1 MTNSQIQSEL
11 RLFKGFTF
19 EHNRPINQVNN
30 YLSGI
35 MNGIMFNTDVV
46 PSNVIEEA
54 VKMYGIKP
62 ETYNET
68 FHKSFKVVRDSDIL
82 DLFLQ
87 QISHYITTYGFES
100 LGIYDENTVYIPKE
114 KLEIPELDTDVY
126 LTIIKE
132 IQPNE
137 LTERLMTLLT
147 SGIALSQE
155 TIDDIMN
162 LSDYINLDMVD
173 EVKNKEVKI
182 ALYNKYHIVPGNNVE
197 FLRYLINK
205 ATNRTLLIQDKST
218 INAIKDADTQ
228 LLWSELNGYVKL
240 QGYYENNRFTKNPKN
255 IDDAEL
261 TDGYKVLSKIFLRY
275 KNLFLAMK
283 RKDNT
288 TEAKLL
294 NRIINKISKLSHI
307 YHTPLELNILDNITK
322 IYTVQTVDHLKEQI
336 LKELDKSTVFREIRI
351 LNALKHRQFKT
362 SNYYVYK
369 IRNGKAFVREQPDLK
384 IDKQTF
390 LALYKLISNHL
401 MNRVKQSI
409 DGKSFYI
416 PNNVC
421 YALPTSEKQ
430 FNGNIPEGSYI
441 EVPLDKSMVI
451 GVHWTNLS
459 NKGYE
464 DRVDLDLKMRNKSE
478 SYGWNT
484 SYRSTDRNFM
494 FSGDVTDAPKPK
506 GATEVFYIGTECE
519 NKSFTITLNKYTSN
533 NAEVPFEFFIA
544 YTDKE
549 LVDRDF
555 VVDPNKVIIKM
566 NNKFVQD
573 KFGGIV
579 NDMTLGMVKIT
590 DGVVRFYFN
599 DFTTG
604 DSIVSNRNFVTTG
617 IHEYTTEYVDNQI
630 KLEKFLEACGG
641 IIWRTK
647 SYSASLYYEKLED
660 GYKEM
665 ITSQRAMELT
675 ESGNGHL
682 VEEELK
688 TVSADYDLSLDSISK
703 DTIIKLLTE
712 VKK

>member
-19 EHNRPINQVNN
+19 EHNRPTNQVNN
-30 YLSGI
+30 YLSGV
-35 MNGIMFNTDVV
+35 MNGIMFNTEVV
-46 PSNVIEEA
+46 PSDVIEEA

-100 LGIYDENTVYIPKE
+100 LGVYDESTVYIPKE
-114 KLEIPELDTDVY
+114 KLEIPELDTDIY

-137 LTERLMTLLT
+137 LTERLMTLLS

-162 LSDYINLDMVD
+162 LSDYIDLDMVD

-205 ATNRTLLIQDKST
+205 VTGRTLLIQDKAT
-218 INAIKDADTQ
+218 INAIKAADTR
-228 LLWSELNGYVKL
+228 LLWSELNGYVSL
-240 QGYYENNRFTKNPKN
+240 NGYYENNRFTKNPKN
-255 IDDAEL
+255 ISEAEL
-261 TDGYKVLSKIFLRY
+261 TDGYKVMAKIFLRY

-283 RKDNT
+283 RKDNI

-294 NRIINKISKLSHI
+294 NRIINKISKLSHT
-307 YHTPLELNILDNITK
+307 YHTPLESNILDNITK
-322 IYTVQTVDHLKEQI
+322 IYTVQTVDHIKDQI
-336 LKELDKSTVFREIRI
+336 LKELDKSTIFREIRI

-362 SNYYVYK
+362 SDYYVYK
-369 IRNGKAFVREQPDLK
+369 IRNGKAFVKEQSDLRVNK
-384 IDKQTF
+384 ETF

-401 MNRVKQSI
+401 MNRVKQNI

-430 FNGNIPEGSYI
+430 FNVNIPEGSYI
-441 EVPLDKSMVI
+441 EVPLNQSMVI

-459 NKGYE
+459 NRGYE

-484 SYRSTDRNFM
+484 SYRSTNRNFM

-506 GATEVFYIGTECE
+506 GATEVFYIGPECE

-533 NAEVPFEFFIA
+533 NTEVPFEFFIA

-549 LVDRDF
+549 SVDRDF
-555 VVDPNKVIIKM
+555 VVDPNKVIIQM

-604 DSIVSNRNFVTTG
+604 DSIVSNKNFVTTG
-617 IHEYTTEYVDNQI
+617 IHEYITEYVDNQI

-647 SYSASLYYEKLED
+647 SYSASIYYEKLED
-660 GYKEM
+660 GSKEM
-665 ITSQRAMELT
+665 ITSERAMELT
-675 ESGNGHL
+675 DSGNGHL

-688 TVSADYDLSLDSISK
+688 TVSADYDLSLNSISK
-703 DTIIKLLTE
+703 DTIIKILTE
-712 VKK
+712 VKQ